1 MSLSATSVAF
11 ILTIASSAHGSPVVI
26 GEVRED
32 VPAAQ
37 TPASTEAQPA
47 VAPATTPDVTAPEV
61 TAPEVTAPEV
71 TAPEV
76 EAATPLSP
84 EDEELYSRFFGGE
97 AEEAEAEPEAPVV
110 EAARDSAWPW
120 WVWPVG
126 IMSVGVLFFMRGK
139 AREKLLP
146 THGIRIVSRSALG
159 KEGTLAMIEVADG
172 DHRTR
177 RLLVGFGGG
186 APRLVADV
194 SAWDVAVAAPAP
206 ESAAAPHHTGPDPLQ
221 AVPVQVEQAAVPA
234 SFGGTLKT
242 AAARYEAST
251 APVLNTDTQE
261 AATHDELVADVL
273 AMRDTKELTKSVS
286 TQRHPAYSRRQVVA

>member
-11 ILTIASSAHGSPVVI
+11 ILSIASNAYGSPVVI

-37 TPASTEAQPA
+37 SLAPASTEAQPVVA
-47 VAPATTPDVTAPEV
+47 AATAPAVTDPEV
-61 TAPEVTAPEV
+61 TAPEA
-71 TAPEV
+71 
-76 EAATPLSP
+76 EAATVATP
-84 EDEELYSRFFGGE
+84 EDEALYSRFFGGA
-97 AEEAEAEPEAPVV
+97 AEEAEAVPEAAVV
-110 EAARDSAWPW
+110 QETRESVWPW

-126 IMSVGVLFFMRGK
+126 LLTVGVLFFMRGK

-146 THGIRIVSRSALG
+146 SHAIRIVSRSALG

-206 ESAAAPHHTGPDPLQ
+206 ESAAAPHHTGPDPIQL
-221 AVPVQVEQAAVPA
+221 APVQVEQAAAPS

-242 AAARYEAST
+242 AAARYESAP
-251 APVLNTDTQE
+251 APVLGRVTQDP
-261 AATHDELVADVL
+261 ATHDDLVADVL

-286 TQRHPAYSRRQVVA
+286 TPRRPAYSRRQVVA